1 MKTEKGFTFDDE
13 GLTIDD
19 SNGKVK
25 NTLDENGMEITDKS
39 SNETLLFAGY
49 DAGLQETVVISKNLT
64 VQKYLNIPH
73 ARFEKYNNPV
83 HGEGA
88 GCFYME

>member
-1 MKTEKGFTFDDE
+1 
-13 GLTIDD
+13 
-19 SNGKVK
+19 
-25 NTLDENGMEITDKS
+25 MEITDKS

-73 ARFEKYNNPV
+73 ARFEKYNNSV